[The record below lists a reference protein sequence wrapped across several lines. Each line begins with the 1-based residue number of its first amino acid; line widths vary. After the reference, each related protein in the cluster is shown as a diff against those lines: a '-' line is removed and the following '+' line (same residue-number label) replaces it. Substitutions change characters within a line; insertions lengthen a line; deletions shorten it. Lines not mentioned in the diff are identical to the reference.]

1 MGHWKSKDWVAKLA
15 GLAFGIGVL
24 GTAPAA
30 VYVGTFDP
38 QFGAPFTSPPGPF
51 NLGWRGEVTLD
62 FAAACITPGTIV
74 QTGSG
79 ACAASGGA
87 QMLTAWV
94 ELYDFAA
101 PAGASQRLTLD
112 PLRLDIFA
120 LQFDVSGQFGERPRQ
135 RRVCRR

>member
-1 MGHWKSKDWVAKLA
+1 MGNKLGRGWAAKLA
-15 GLAFGIGVL
+15 AAVFGLGVL